1 MYIFLS
7 GEVGGIDSHEWLK
20 ILNSIRD
27 KLSFVTDRNR
37 EKELIEDDTYGT
49 EINDIGIIQ
58 MIASPEF
65 DSRPERRYIVFKR
78 HEADIRLKIDYE
90 AYQKADKA
98 KKRLL
103 MIKNIVDSIMVIEKR
118 KRGDFQGEK
127 LINDILEALEVTKT
141 DLENL

>member
-7 GEVGGIDSHEWLK
+7 GEVGDIDFHEWNE
-20 ILNSIRD
+20 ILNSIDD

-49 EINDIGIIQ
+49 EINFIGIIQ
-58 MIASPEF
+58 MIVSPRF